1 VDRNSIAS
9 MQSKKGNLIFKQGLE
24 EKDEVKNESGV
35 QNFHY
40 DTPRNAS
47 IHVESKQDDN
57 EEVVIDPQSVV
68 NLGNVS
74 SRNRNTIVNAALAF
88 ESHEV

>member
-1 VDRNSIAS
+1 

-40 DTPRNAS
+40 DTPRAS
-47 IHVESKQDDN
+47 IQVESKQDDN
-57 EEVVIDPQSVV
+57 EEVVIDPQSVI
-68 NLGNVS
+68 NLENTS
-74 SRNRNTIVNAALAF
+74 SRNRNTIANAAMAF

>member
-1 VDRNSIAS
+1 
-9 MQSKKGNLIFKQGLE
+9 MQSKKGNLIYKQGLE